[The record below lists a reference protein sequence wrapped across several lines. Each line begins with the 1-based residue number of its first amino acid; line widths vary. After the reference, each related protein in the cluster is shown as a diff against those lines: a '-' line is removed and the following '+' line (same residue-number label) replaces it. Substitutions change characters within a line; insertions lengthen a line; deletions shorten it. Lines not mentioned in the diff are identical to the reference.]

1 VRDTQGE
8 GAAPRSNELNNNHC
22 CYPLINNFLM
32 KPELQQ
38 ARILELAEQLEQLV
52 QDMNRARPGSY
63 TTDVLRFY
71 ACEIDDIAKAL
82 KQAASDDTKS

>member
-1 VRDTQGE
+1 MTPQQ
-8 GAAPRSNELNNNHC
+8 
-22 CYPLINNFLM
+22 
-32 KPELQQ
+32 KQ
-38 ARILELAEQLEQLV
+38 ARLLELAERLEQLV

-82 KQAASDDTKS
+82 KQAASDNTGKEE

>member
-1 VRDTQGE
+1 MHM
-8 GAAPRSNELNNNHC
+8 S
-22 CYPLINNFLM
+22 
-32 KPELQQ
+32 PEQLQ
-38 ARILELAEQLEQLV
+38 ARINELAQQLEKLV

-82 KQAASDDTKS
+82 KQAASDNTKED

>member
-1 VRDTQGE
+1 MRRARAQ
-8 GAAPRSNELNNNHC
+8 PRVVILSQITTTVVINCRIMSFMSTEQLRIRVNELA
-22 CYPLINNFLM
+22 
-32 KPELQQ
+32 Q
-38 ARILELAEQLEQLV
+38 QLEQLV

-82 KQAASDDTKS
+82 KQVVSDTKED